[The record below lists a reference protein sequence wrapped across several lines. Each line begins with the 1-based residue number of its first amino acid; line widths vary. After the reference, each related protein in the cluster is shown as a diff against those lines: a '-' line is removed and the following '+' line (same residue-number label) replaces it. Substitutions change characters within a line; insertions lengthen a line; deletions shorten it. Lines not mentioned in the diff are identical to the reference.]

1 MIFERRRRVYQNQA
15 AELTSEAGL
24 PPSLGSIKKVRE
36 GGGAMLLLRI
46 LAVLI
51 VMGTLGALAAQ
62 TYLSLEAEPP
72 FVTPWGE
79 MRIDATPVEGVR

>member
-1 MIFERRRRVYQNQA
+1 
-15 AELTSEAGL
+15 
-24 PPSLGSIKKVRE
+24 
-36 GGGAMLLLRI
+36 MLLLRI